1 MTWKHFNKKTARGRR
16 WLAVALMIAA
26 SPVPLFAQIPG
37 GRTREAPEQTV
48 GIIRMSDMG
57 THEVLDMLEK
67 FTGKPILRQ
76 QTLPA
81 LKVNFRSQGSMTRN
95 EAILAI
101 ESILSLNG
109 VAITEVGEKL
119 LKAVPSATVRTQA
132 PQMLENS
139 THESSPSLKVYSK
152 FFKLSYLTPA
162 EVVPLIQPLLTLGAP
177 IAFEQTNSLLI
188 IDSLLNLQRIE
199 TILEKVD
206 HAQEIE
212 TKILFYQLKHAS
224 ATDIVKRVKSMQSG
238 SLKRYLGANTSFDAD
253 DRTNQLIIFTHPDHE
268 KFFTDLIEKID
279 IDVAPLTR
287 TEIFYIKHADA
298 VEVTTLIEQV
308 ITGQK
313 KSRQERGVKPSTQ
326 PGPQTPQAPAAP
338 TGPAQEVIR
347 ATAENLQ
354 FSDHLTIVA
363 DPRGNSILVS
373 GTPSD
378 IIYLKEIIDKIDIL
392 LAQVRIEVVITEV
405 TLSED
410 QARGIDSFGINF
422 NTDDLNEVDFNV
434 SGSGTTKLPQA
445 YSITGSIKNLS
456 IESVIETAQRDS
468 RVQVLS
474 APTIVTT
481 HNREAVIR
489 VGEQRPVITS
499 SQSSLAGGAFV
510 RSSVQFKDI
519 GIELTVKPLIGSNGV
534 IQMEIDQKVDSVVST
549 VTIDNNEQPII
560 GTRHATSFVSVGDG
574 EMVVLGGLQEL
585 NETKSRGRL
594 AFIGRIP
601 LLGQLFG
608 SNSVEITKRELLIF
622 IRPSIIKNTRD
633 AHQDTLEN
641 IGRLQD
647 KESLEEYLESG
658 VMLGEKDL
666 KRKRREEV
674 KKP

>member
-1 MTWKHFNKKTARGRR
+1 MTWKHFKTKTARWRL
-16 WLAVALMIAA
+16 WLVVVLILAP
-26 SPVPLFAQIPG
+26 SPFPLSSQIPG
-37 GRTREAPEQTV
+37 ARTREASEQTV

-81 LKVNFRSQGSMTRN
+81 LKINFRSQGSMTRN

-109 VAITEVGEKL
+109 VAITEVGDKL
-119 LKAVPSATVRTQA
+119 LKAVPSATVKTQA
-132 PQMLENS
+132 PQMLEENANES
-139 THESSPSLKVYSK
+139 TPSLKVYSK

-162 EVVPLIQPLLTLGAP
+162 EVIPLIQPLLTLGAP

-206 HAQEIE
+206 QAQEIE
-212 TKILFYQLKHAS
+212 TKILFFQLKHAS
-224 ATDIVKRVKSMQSG
+224 ATDVVKRVQNMQSG
-238 SLKRYLGANTSFDAD
+238 SLKRYIGTNTSFDVD
-253 DRTNQLIIFTHPDHE
+253 DRTNQLIIFTHPGNE
-268 KFFTDLIEKID
+268 KLFTDLIAKID

-298 VEVTTLIEQV
+298 TEVTTLIEQI

-313 KSRQERGVKPSTQ
+313 RSRQQRGEIPSAQ
-326 PGPQTPQAPAAP
+326 PGPETPAPTAPAGEA
-338 TGPAQEVIR
+338 IL
-347 ATAENLQ
+347 ATAKNLQ

-405 TLSED
+405 TLSAD
-410 QARGIDSFGINF
+410 QARGIDSFGINY
-422 NTDDLNEVDFNV
+422 NSNDLNNVDFNV

-445 YSITGSIKNLS
+445 YSFTGSIKNFS
-456 IESVIETAQRDS
+456 IESVIDTAQRDS

-481 HNREAVIR
+481 HNREAVIK

-499 SQSSLAGGAFV
+499 TQSDLTGGSFV

-519 GIELTVKPLIGSNGV
+519 GIELTVKPLIGSDGV

-585 NETKSRGRL
+585 NETKSKGRL
-594 AFIGRIP
+594 AFLGRIP
-601 LLGQLFG
+601 LVGSLFG
-608 SNSVEITKRELLIF
+608 SSSVEQTKRELLIF
-622 IRPSIIKNTRD
+622 IRPVIMTNTRE

-641 IGRLQD
+641 IGKLKN

-658 VMLGEKDL
+658 AMLGEKEL
-666 KRKRREEV
+666 KKKRREEA
-674 KKP
+674 KIP

>member
-1 MTWKHFNKKTARGRR
+1 MILKHFNNITASMLRCLTAALI
-16 WLAVALMIAA
+16 LAAA
-26 SPVPLFAQIPG
+26 PVSLSAQIPG
-37 GRTREAPEQTV
+37 GRIREAPEQTV

-139 THESSPSLKVYSK
+139 THDSSPSLKVYSK

-162 EVVPLIQPLLTLGAP
+162 EVVPLIQPLLTLGPP
-177 IAFEQTNSLLI
+177 IAFERSNSLLI

-206 HAQEIE
+206 RAQEIE
-212 TKILFYQLKHAS
+212 IKILFFQLKHAS
-224 ATDIVKRVKSMQSG
+224 ATDVVKRVKSMQSG

-253 DRTNQLIIFTHPDHE
+253 DRTNQLIVFTHPSNE
-268 KFFTDLIEKID
+268 KLITDLIEKID
-279 IDVAPLTR
+279 IDVAPLTQ

-313 KSRQERGVKPSTQ
+313 KSRRERGDQPSAQ
-326 PGPQTPQAPAAP
+326 PETETAAPA
-338 TGPAQEVIR
+338 GPAEAVR
-347 ATAENLQ
+347 ATVKNLQ
-354 FSDHLTIVA
+354 FSDYLTIVA

-405 TLSED
+405 TLSEN
-410 QARGIDSFGINF
+410 QARGIDSFGINY
-422 NTDDLNEVDFNV
+422 NIDGLNEIDFNIT
-434 SGSGTTKLPQA
+434 GAGTTKLPQG
-445 YSITGSIKNLS
+445 YSLTGSLRELS

-468 RVQVLS
+468 RVKVLS

-481 HNREAVIR
+481 HNREAIIR

-499 SQSSLAGGAFV
+499 SQSSLSGGAFV

-534 IQMEIDQKVDSVVST
+534 IQMEIDQKVDSVVGT

-574 EMVVLGGLQEL
+574 EMIVLGGLQEL
-585 NETKSRGRL
+585 NETKSKGRL

-608 SNSVEITKRELLIF
+608 SKSVEITKRELLIF
-622 IRPSIIKNTRD
+622 IRPTIITNTFE
-633 AHQDTLEN
+633 AHQDAMEN

-647 KESLEEYLESG
+647 KETLEEYLESG
-658 VMLGEKDL
+658 VMLGEEEL
-666 KRKRREEV
+666 KRKRRKEA
-674 KKP
+674 KKL

>member
-1 MTWKHFNKKTARGRR
+1 MTWKHFKTKTARGRL
-16 WLAVALMIAA
+16 WLAVVLLIVA
-26 SPVPLFAQIPG
+26 SPIHLFAQIPG
-37 GRTREAPEQTV
+37 ARIREAPEQTV

-81 LKVNFRSQGSMTRN
+81 LKINFRSQGAMTRN

-109 VAITEVGEKL
+109 VAITEVGDKL

-132 PQMLENS
+132 PQMLENNANEF
-139 THESSPSLKVYSK
+139 TPSLKVYSK

-162 EVVPLIQPLLTLGAP
+162 DVIPLIQPLLTLGAP

-206 HAQEIE
+206 RAQEIE
-212 TKILFYQLKHAS
+212 TKILFFQLKHAS
-224 ATDIVKRVKSMQSG
+224 ASNVVRRMQSMQSG
-238 SLKRYLGANTSFDAD
+238 SLKRYIGTNTSFDVD
-253 DRTNQLIIFTHPDHE
+253 DRTNQLIIFTHPDNE
-268 KFFTDLIEKID
+268 KLFTDLIAKID

-298 VEVTTLIEQV
+298 TEVTTLIEQI

-313 KSRQERGVKPSTQ
+313 RSRQERGEKPATQ
-326 PGPQTPQAPAAP
+326 PGPETPAP
-338 TGPAQEVIR
+338 TSPPGEAIL
-347 ATAENLQ
+347 ATAKNLQ
-354 FSDHLTIVA
+354 FSDYLTIVA

-378 IIYLKEIIDKIDIL
+378 IIYLKGIIDKIDIL

-405 TLSED
+405 TLSAD
-410 QARGIDSFGINF
+410 QARGIDFFGISYNSG
-422 NTDDLNEVDFNV
+422 DLNNVDFNV

-445 YSITGSIKNLS
+445 YSLTGSIKNFS
-456 IESVIETAQRDS
+456 IESVINTAQRDS

-499 SQSSLAGGAFV
+499 TQSDLTGGSFV

-519 GIELTVKPLIGSNGV
+519 GIELRVKPLIGSDGV
-534 IQMEIDQKVDSVVST
+534 IQMEIDQKVDSVVGT

-574 EMVVLGGLQEL
+574 EMVVLGGLQEFI
-585 NETKSRGRL
+585 ETKSKGRL
-594 AFIGRIP
+594 AFLGRLP
-601 LLGQLFG
+601 LVGSLFG
-608 SNSVEITKRELLIF
+608 SSSTELTKRELLIF
-622 IRPSIIKNTRD
+622 IRPTIITNTRD
-633 AHQDTLEN
+633 AHQDALEN
-641 IGRLQD
+641 ISKLQD

-658 VMLGEKDL
+658 VMMGKKEL
-666 KRKRREEV
+666 KKKRREEA
-674 KKP
+674 KKH